1 MFHLRINGVEENH
14 TVRDTELSEKKYIY
28 ISTAVACMIA
38 YAVAMIF
45 SNLAKTTAA
54 RRLHDTMFS
63 CVMTA
68 KMQFFESNN
77 TGD

>member
-1 MFHLRINGVEENH
+1 MSDNELKEK
-14 TVRDTELSEKKYIY
+14 RDIY
-28 ISTAVACMIA
+28 IGTMVGYVIVLWVTMVFST
-38 YAVAMIF
+38 F
-45 SNLAKTTAA
+45 AKTTAA

-77 TGD
+77 TGDKTAVLTMC